1 MTKKFF
7 DPFFS
12 KLFTF
17 LIMATSMN
25 VISLITTKEISN
37 KSYINGSSMYRS
49 NKKNYNH
56 FDFKLFNNLNNKDI
70 HSFEEGDIVVLTGN
84 FVFAM
89 IMMEIILCLYI
100 SNFYFF
106 LFIQN
111 TFINDFIFI
120 F

>member
-25 VISLITTKEISN
+25 VISLITTKEISD
-37 KSYINGSSMYRS
+37 KGYINGSAMYRS

-70 HSFEEGDIVVLTGN
+70 HSFEEGDIVVLTGKFCFHDDYDGDN
-84 FVFAM
+84 PLFV
-89 IMMEIILCLYI
+89 YI
-100 SNFYFF
+100 KF
-106 LFIQN
+106 LFFSFYTKYIY
-111 TFINDFIFI
+111 
-120 F
+120 